1 MFPLRSERL
10 RRLSR
15 EGLWVV
21 VGQAAAVVGGL
32 AGVRLLTELLNPAA
46 YGELALG
53 MTVAT
58 LVHQTVL
65 GPLGGG
71 LTRYYAPAAER
82 GELGGYLRAARNS
95 VLSATGIVALL
106 IPLAVILLVLTG
118 RQARIPIAASALAFA
133 LFSGHNSILSGIQNA
148 ARQRSIAALH
158 QGVEPWARFGI
169 TAALLW
175 WLGSRSAVAMLGFAV
190 AALLVLGSQF
200 LFFRR
205 TVSRSPAGAGEE
217 GSWRERIW
225 RYTWPMAVTG
235 VASWGFFAS
244 QRWALELFASTAD
257 VGYFSA
263 VFQVGF
269 TPFSLAGGA
278 LLTLVTPIVFGRAGD
293 GGDRRRVALV
303 SGSILKFCLAAFLFV
318 LLSTGIAAVLHGA
331 IFRVLVASGYREVSR
346 YLPLAVL
353 AGGIFQISL
362 LLSTVVL
369 ASARTRLLLPLNTIG
384 NSTAVV
390 LNLLLTQ
397 RYGMPGLLAA
407 MVIGSAVH
415 LAWNIR
421 NVREALRHA

>member
-1 MFPLRSERL
+1 M
-10 RRLSR
+10 
-15 EGLWVV
+15 WVV

-32 AGVRLLTELLNPAA
+32 AGVRLLTELLEPAA

-53 MTVAT
+53 LTVAT
-58 LVHQTVL
+58 LIHQTVL

-71 LTRYYAPAAER
+71 LTRYYAPAVER
-82 GELGGYLRAARNS
+82 GELGGYLRATRDL

-106 IPLAVILLVLTG
+106 IPLAIVLLVLTG
-118 RQARIPIAASALAFA
+118 RQALIPIAAAALVFA
-133 LFSGHNSILSGIQNA
+133 LLSGHNSILSGIQNA
-148 ARQRSIAALH
+148 ARQRSIVALH

-169 TAALLW
+169 SAALLW
-175 WLGSRSAVAMLGFAV
+175 WLGSRSAVAMLGYAV

-205 TVSRSPAGAGEE
+205 TVSLPPAGASE
-217 GSWRERIW
+217 GKSWRERIW
-225 RYTWPMAVTG
+225 RYSWPMAATG

-278 LLTLVTPIVFGRAGD
+278 LLTLFMPIVFGRAGD
-293 GGDRRRVALV
+293 GADQRRVALV
-303 SGSILKFCLAAFLFV
+303 SGSILRFCLAASLFV
-318 LLSTGIAAVLHGA
+318 LLSTGFAAIMHGA
-331 IFRVLVASGYREVSR
+331 IFRLLVASEYREASR

-369 ASARTRLLLPLNTIG
+369 ASARTRLLLPLNTVG
-384 NSTAVV
+384 NGTAVV

-397 RYGMPGLLAA
+397 RFGMRGLLAA